1 VDRIDLQICATQNL
15 KMDKNDELCPAETA
29 SVAYLATLIF
39 QEKQAVTFWKLS
51 GSSVTWLVF
60 LARASAQ

>member
-1 VDRIDLQICATQNL
+1 
-15 KMDKNDELCPAETA
+15 MDKNDELCPAETA